1 MKGILVIV
9 QKINEYMQVIS
20 GAALTFIVLLTTADV
35 ILRAFGHPITGTYEV
50 VAMCGGIVIGFV
62 MPITAWLRGQIY
74 VDFVVK
80 KFSPPVQNVVNVITR
95 CVGIG
100 IFTVVGLN
108 VVKIGNDF
116 RRAGEISS
124 SLQLPLYPIAYA
136 VAFSFF
142 VLATVLVCDIL
153 KISGG
158 KYE

>member
-1 MKGILVIV
+1 MKGILAIV
-9 QKINEYMQVIS
+9 LKLNEYMQVIS
-20 GAALTFIVLLTTADV
+20 GAALTFIVLLTTIDV
-35 ILRAFGHPITGTYEV
+35 ILRAFGHPITGTYEI

-62 MPITAWLRGQIY
+62 APITAWLRGHIY

-80 KFSPPVQNVVNVITR
+80 KFSVPVQNVVNVITR

-100 IFTVVGLN
+100 VFLMVGLN
-108 VVKIGNDF
+108 VVKIGNNF
-116 RRAGEISS
+116 RRADEISS